1 MTNIAKHTSAMKIP
15 LLAPPATIGIVGGG
29 QLGRMI
35 AFEAKRMGY
44 RVVVLDPKI
53 DAPAGQVVDEQIV
66 ADYGDLNALHSLA
79 SKCDVLTYE
88 FEHIDADALEV
99 LENEGVRIYPST
111 RTLKRIKNK
120 FVQKSLLKANGIP
133 VPDFICIND
142 VDDLRAAFS
151 KFDGKLFLKSCQD
164 GYDGKGNRCVT
175 DSRDIESAYNA
186 FEGQDMMAEAYV
198 AFEREVSIIVAK
210 NESGEVYYPISDNV
224 HTSSILVSSVVPAD
238 LPEKTRAKVVS
249 VAADVLKM
257 LDDYGV
263 FCIEFFIA
271 AGGEVFVNE
280 IAPRPHNS
288 GHYTIEACAT
298 SQFEQLVRVICGL
311 PLGSPDL
318 RMPCAMTN
326 VLGDDSLSGPY
337 KLTGMETLMSIPET
351 HLHLYGKPETGAF
364 KKLGHITTLAPT
376 TEASLEKATH
386 ALKALKLV
394 PAF

>member
-1 MTNIAKHTSAMKIP
+1 MTNMETHANYTIIP

-44 RVVVLDPKI
+44 RVVVLDPKV
-53 DAPAGQVVDEQIV
+53 DASAGQVVDEQIV
-66 ADYGDLNALHSLA
+66 ADYSDLSALHALA

-88 FEHIDADALEV
+88 FEHIDADALEI

-120 FVQKSLLKANGIP
+120 FVQKSLLKENGIP
-133 VPDFICIND
+133 VPDFVHIKNED
-142 VDDLRAAFS
+142 NLMTAFS
-151 KFDGKLFLKSCQD
+151 SFGGKLFLKSCQD

-175 DSRDIESAYNA
+175 DALDIASAYKA
-186 FEGQDMMAEAYV
+186 FEGQDMMAEAFV
-198 AFEREVSIIVAK
+198 PFEREVSIIVAK
-210 NESGEVYYPISDNV
+210 NEFGEVYYPISDNT
-224 HTSSILVSSVVPAD
+224 HSSSILVSSVVPAA
-238 LPEKTRAKVVS
+238 LPESTRARVV
-249 VAADVLKM
+249 AIAGEVLKM

-271 AGGEVFVNE
+271 EGDEVLVNE

-337 KLTGMETLMSIPET
+337 KLTGMETLMRMPET

-364 KKLGHITTLAPT
+364 KKLGHITSLAPT